1 MFRTY
6 SSLLEDIREKN
17 SLRIFYLKNRLYKDI
32 SIDIIMPTFNRADSI
47 GASIDSILNQTH
59 TNWNLYVWDDG
70 STDCTEE
77 YCAQFDTNTKIH
89 YFKSEVN
96 RGVSYARNQCLD
108 LSKSH
113 IVTYL
118 DSDNQWSPDY
128 LQTVCAFMVK
138 SKLECTYLG
147 IKLINENGIENCL
160 SREFSWEDCHTK
172 NYIDLNCFAHTRR
185 QLDDMKKRWG
195 YGFDE
200 SIQRLVDW
208 DFILRM
214 TKNQQCK
221 YLSLFLVNYYCGEKG
236 ERITRSRYTKIN
248 ELKCLINYIQKKH

>member
-77 YCAQFDTNTKIH
+77 YCAQFGTNNKIH

-138 SKLECTYLG
+138 SKLECTYLHYYTFYPSL
-147 IKLINENGIENCL
+147 KLII
-160 SREFSWEDCHTK
+160 
-172 NYIDLNCFAHTRR
+172 
-185 QLDDMKKRWG
+185 
-195 YGFDE
+195 
-200 SIQRLVDW
+200 
-208 DFILRM
+208 
-214 TKNQQCK
+214 
-221 YLSLFLVNYYCGEKG
+221 FLVFFFNFVDG
-236 ERITRSRYTKIN
+236 ERVYEKPDTNNK
-248 ELKCLINYIQKKH
+248 KC